1 MNKKEYKMP
10 QILVMN
16 VAVENHLCGGSPDTG
31 NPINGLDGEFTNGGN
46 NPGDFSREYD
56 DWD

>member
-16 VAVENHLCGGSPDTG
+16 VAVENHLCGGSPDPNSPYSG
-31 NPINGLDGEFTNGGN
+31 IDDNLVDGGN
-46 NPGDFSREYD
+46 DPGSFSREDSY
-56 DWD
+56 WD

>member
-10 QILVMN
+10 QIIVMT
-16 VAVENHLCGGSPDTG
+16 VAVENHLCGGSP
-31 NPINGLDGEFTNGGN
+31 NLSSPINGLDGEFENGGN
-46 NPGDFSREYD
+46 NPGEFSRGYD